1 MKLIEFLTEILPD
14 YKILEMSSLII
25 IKKENESYTHDKNT
39 LEYLHSTNQL
49 TIEYI
54 LKWKQQH

>member
-49 TIEYI
+49 TREYI

>member
-1 MKLIEFLTEILPD
+1 MELIEYLTELLPE
-14 YKILEMSSLII
+14 YQITEKGNLVR
-25 IKKENESYTHDKNT
+25 IKKENESFTHDKNT
-39 LEYLHSTNQL
+39 LIYLHSTNQL

>member
-1 MKLIEFLTEILPD
+1 MDINNLIKEAYPNCRIRVQNN
-14 YKILEMSSLII
+14 LIFVRHDG
-25 IKKENESYTHDKNT
+25 KTYHYDKNT